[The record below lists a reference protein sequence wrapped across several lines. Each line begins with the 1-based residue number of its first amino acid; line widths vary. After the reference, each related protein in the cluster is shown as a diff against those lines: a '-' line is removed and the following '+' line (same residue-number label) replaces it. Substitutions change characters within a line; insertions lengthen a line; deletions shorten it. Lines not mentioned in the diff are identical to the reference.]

1 PTNGVI
7 IILAVSSDSAMLQTI
22 KSRTKKIY
30 LNIWNY
36 EDLAKE
42 LSKIDINHKN
52 IELATK
58 FSKGNLTKAKSLLT
72 DENFQNCYQNMLALL
87 TDFTSTALIGQF
99 VKNLGIDKEQIA
111 YSMSI
116 IEGIISDTISDITTG
131 IESELTNKYRV
142 STLANLSDLVVET
155 NKRLNSNC
163 NPQAVATNF
172 LLKLAE
178 IKYLTAE
185 N

>member
-1 PTNGVI
+1 
-7 IILAVSSDSAMLQTI
+7 
-22 KSRTKKIY
+22 
-30 LNIWNY
+30 
-36 EDLAKE
+36 
-42 LSKIDINHKN
+42 
-52 IELATK
+52 
-58 FSKGNLTKAKSLLT
+58 
-72 DENFQNCYQNMLALL
+72 MLALL

-116 IEGIISDTISDITTG
+116 IEGIISDTISDITKG

-178 IKYLTAE
+178 IKYLTAA